1 MSPSAVK
8 IAWYCCPESELPL
21 SAERQNNMPDMHFH
35 VRHPGTAILEG
46 LPH

>member
-1 MSPSAVK
+1 MSPFAVK
-8 IAWYCCPESELPL
+8 IAWYCCPESELPPR
-21 SAERQNNMPDMHFH
+21 AERQKNTFDMHFR